1 MAVKKNGISPDL
13 LIHPGETV
21 YDLLEDRGITQKELA
36 QRTGVSEAFLSDVI
50 NGKKDISKGLAMGLE
65 YATGVPASFWLNLQA
80 NYDAEL
86 LSLQEKE
93 TVEEEEKTVLESI
106 REIVGFLEKTSV
118 ISKESAPE
126 EKIIQLRKYFQIS
139 SLKGLRSLAPAG
151 AFRISEHVSI
161 NPDVFGAW
169 LCLCKVQRSERQL
182 ATEFECE
189 RVNELIS
196 EIKMIMLNDKCDI
209 EKSLTELLAQYGINF
224 SIVHNFRGAPVQGYI
239 SRNHTG
245 TYQMVLTLRGS
256 FADIFWFSL
265 FHELGH
271 IVNGD
276 IVKTGSYV
284 DLQNPE
290 DQRKETAADEFA
302 RHALLEQKSYNRF
315 VAEGEYSYNS
325 IKEYAQT
332 QNVPSYIVIGRLQK
346 DEIIPWEKYSKYK
359 PRYKWAEL

>member
-13 LIHPGETV
+13 LIHPGETI

-36 QRTGVSEAFLSDVI
+36 QRAGVSEAFLSDVI

-65 YATGVPASFWLNLQA
+65 YATGVPVSFWLNLQA

-86 LSLQEKE
+86 LNIQEKD

-106 REIVGFLEKTSV
+106 REIVGFLEKTSAV
-118 ISKESAPE
+118 NKDSEPE

-139 SLKGLRSLAPAG
+139 SLKGLRTLAPAG

-161 NPDVFGAW
+161 NPDVLGAW

-182 ATEFECE
+182 AAEFERE

-196 EIKMIMLNDKCDI
+196 KIKLIMLDDKSDI
-209 EKSLTELLAQYGINF
+209 EKSLTELLAQYGIDF
-224 SIVHNFRGAPVQGYI
+224 SIVHNFHGAPVQGYI
-239 SRNHTG
+239 SRNPAG
-245 TYQMVLTLRGS
+245 IYRMVMTLRGS

-276 IVKTGSYV
+276 VAKTGSYV
-284 DLQNPE
+284 DLQNP
-290 DQRKETAADEFA
+290 DDKRKEKAADEFA
-302 RHALLEQKSYNRF
+302 RHALLEQKSYDHF
-315 VAEGEYSYNS
+315 VEKGEYSYNS

-332 QNVPSYIVIGRLQK
+332 QNVPTYIVIGRLQK
-346 DEIIPWEKYSKYK
+346 DEIIPREKYSKYK